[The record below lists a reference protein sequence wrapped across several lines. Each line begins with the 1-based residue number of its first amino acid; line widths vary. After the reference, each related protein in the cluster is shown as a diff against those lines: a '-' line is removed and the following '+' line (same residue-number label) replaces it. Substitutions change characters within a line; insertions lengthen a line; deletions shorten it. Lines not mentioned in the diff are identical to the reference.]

1 MDCSQMPGLVMQ
13 AAISERL
20 ENERQDERELRN
32 IRAASHALV
41 WRGEIFAACAD
52 IKTGQAR
59 RRYAQ
64 RMLAATRAVVADESH
79 DHDGI
84 PRSKQARTT
93 EKGKGSA

>member
-41 WRGEIFAACAD
+41 WRGEIFAARAD

-64 RMLAATRAVVADESH
+64 RMLAAARAVVAEESH
-79 DHDGI
+79 DHDGN
-84 PRSKQARTT
+84 PRSKRARTT
-93 EKGKGSA
+93 AKGSA

>member
-1 MDCSQMPGLVMQ
+1 MDCLQIPGPVTQ
-13 AAISERL
+13 SAVSERF
-20 ENERQDERELRN
+20 EDERQDECELRN

-41 WRGEIFAACAD
+41 WRGEIFAARAD

-64 RMLAATRAVVADESH
+64 RMLAAARAVVADESH

-84 PRSKQARTT
+84 PRSKRARTT